1 MSTELK
7 NEKIY
12 NLTISKARGKELA
25 AEIVNVI
32 KAHPEQHFQASWGEG
47 NECGTTACIAGWAA
61 FLTGK
66 AHYEV
71 DSQGGMSLLTENGF
85 MDFDEISAK
94 LLELNQET
102 ADKLFFYYNNEGA
115 LKALEHIAA
124 GEEVPWSE
132 IMDAYPEPEED

>member
-1 MSTELK
+1 MTELK
-7 NEKIY
+7 TEKIY
-12 NLTISKARGKELA
+12 NLTISQARGKELA

-32 KAHPEQHFQASWGEG
+32 KSNPDGHDQQSWGEG
-47 NECGTTACIAGWAA
+47 TDCGTTACIAGWAA

-71 DSQGGMSLLTENGF
+71 DEHGGYSLLTENGF
-85 MDFDEISAK
+85 MDFDEVSAK

-115 LKALEHIAA
+115 LKALEYIAA
-124 GEEVPWSE
+124 GEDVPWSE
-132 IMDAYPEPEED
+132 LMAEYPEPEEDY